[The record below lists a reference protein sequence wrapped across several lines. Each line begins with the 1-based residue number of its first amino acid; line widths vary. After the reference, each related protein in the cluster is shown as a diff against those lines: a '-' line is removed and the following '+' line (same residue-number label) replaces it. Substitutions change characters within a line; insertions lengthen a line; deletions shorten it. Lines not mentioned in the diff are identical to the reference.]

1 MAALLAPP
9 SVTSR
14 RSAYGPQ
21 RTGPDHKLAGWF
33 TASRSVEYDLHRN
46 SGPAVGTRHIL
57 RRSPSATPQ
66 QPATNPRLQSGH
78 RPPYRLLA
86 IPPAPRRVH
95 FSGRRATWALITS
108 SGCAANIALDIGGDR
123 WSALRRR
130 STPPRARAPTWRQ
143 THRQDHRN
151 ARNTTALLWSGQTEH
166 GGRRD
171 LGRMRL
177 PHRRCGRFDPRD
189 PLAGVSPTKGN
200 EGDDLRRWLES
211 TGTPAQ
217 RQRTSTQTS
226 SPKLAISPS
235 TPQPRSAA
243 ERRSL
248 IECVVDLVVHG
259 VAAADELAS
268 RHLCWSRTVAAPVA
282 GRGFEPLK
290 LSRRSYSAP
299 MPRL

>member
-1 MAALLAPP
+1 MVALLAPP

-95 FSGRRATWALITS
+95 FSGRTATWALITS

-130 STPPRARAPTWRQ
+130 STPPRARAPTWWQ

-151 ARNTTALLWSGQTEH
+151 ARNTTAVLWSGQTEH

-171 LGRMRL
+171 LGRMRM
-177 PHRRCGRFDPRD
+177 PDRRCGRFDPRD

-211 TGTPAQ
+211 TRTPAQ

-226 SPKLAISPS
+226 SPKLAISSS

-248 IECVVDLVVHG
+248 IECVADLVVHG
-259 VAAADELAS
+259 VAAAADELAA
-268 RHLCWSRTVAAPVA
+268 RQMTTAPDQHLCWSGAV
-282 GRGFEPLK
+282 
-290 LSRRSYSAP
+290 SAP
-299 MPRL
+299 GGG